1 MFGLSNE
8 TQTLISDFIK
18 TGKLTFGEVT
28 ALLNTPKNQRVKKFD
43 DQIRK
48 RVPRIYQL
56 QHSKKIE
63 KIRTEL
69 ENYD

>member
-18 TGKLTFGEVT
+18 SGKLTFGEVT
-28 ALLNTPKNQRVKKFD
+28 VLLNTPKNQRVKKFD
-43 DQIRK
+43 EQIKR

-56 QHSKKIE
+56 QHYAKIE
-63 KIRTEL
+63 KIKKEL